1 MTAFRLPRARA
12 TGAVRHTSPAQL
24 RRDLWLA
31 VGLFVGAT
39 ISAWL
44 GKVAGFYGDDTPAF
58 GWSLVYCAAL
68 TLPLA
73 ARRRYPEVVLVATSI
88 AFFVGVSMRIPEMYV
103 ANVVLFI
110 AMYSV
115 GAWVTDRRRAT
126 IVRLVVIVGMFGWLL
141 VTTFQSATSGDDD
154 GFSRAGLFSPFAAF
168 ILIQFLINAAFFGGA
183 YFFGERAWADAASRR
198 VLEERTVELER
209 ERELT
214 AAQAVA
220 LDRVR
225 IARELHDVVA
235 HHVSAMGVQAGAARS
250 VLDRDPASAR
260 TALAQVEQSAR
271 SALDELRNLL
281 DTLRTPD
288 TLRTADGLPATQSA
302 GADAPAGSTVRL
314 AALPD
319 LIAHANANGLP
330 TELTVIG
337 EPAEASELVQ
347 LNLYRIAQEAL
358 TNARRHGGPGATAD
372 VRVRYTA
379 GAIELDVS
387 STGSART
394 ASRPGLGLVG
404 MRERA
409 TASGGTLEVGPRPR
423 GDGYLVR
430 ARVPVATAETRA
442 PVSTR

>member
-1 MTAFRLPRARA
+1 MTAFRLPRMRA
-12 TGAVRHTSPAQL
+12 TGSVRLTSPTQL

-58 GWSLVYCAAL
+58 GWALVYCAAL
-68 TLPLA
+68 TIPLA
-73 ARRRYPEVVLVATSI
+73 ARRRYPEAVLVVTSV
-88 AFFVGVSMRIPEMYV
+88 AFFIGVSLRIPEMYV

-126 IVRLVVIVGMFGWLL
+126 IVRLVVIVAMFGWLL

-168 ILIQFLINAAFFGGA
+168 ILIQFLVNAAFFGGA
-183 YFFGERAWADAASRR
+183 YFFGERAWADAESRR

-235 HHVSAMGVQAGAARS
+235 HHVSAMGVQAGAARA
-250 VLDRDPASAR
+250 VLDRDPAAAR
-260 TALAQVEQSAR
+260 TALSQVEQSAR

-288 TLRTADGLPATQSA
+288 TLRAPDLTTADGS

-330 TELTVIG
+330 TRLTVIG
-337 EPAEASELVQ
+337 EPVEASDLVQ

-372 VRVRYTA
+372 VRVRYT
-379 GAIELDVS
+379 GDAIELDVS
-387 STGSART
+387 STGVART

-430 ARVPVATAETRA
+430 AHVPVTPTADRA

>member
-154 GFSRAGLFSPFAAF
+154 GLSRAGLFSPFAAF

-250 VLDRDPASAR
+250 VLDRDPAAAR

-337 EPAEASELVQ
+337 EPVEASELVQ

-379 GAIELDVS
+379 DAIELDVS
-387 STGSART
+387 STGPART